1 MCDGDTKMVARE
13 IIIILI
19 TFMIMMLIRRTMR
32 ENLEDGFDGAPAG
45 VSPHVNHHRESKLT
59 HILAGKEKKG

>member
-1 MCDGDTKMVARE
+1 MLST
-13 IIIILI
+13 L
-19 TFMIMMLIRRTMR
+19 MIMLLIQRTMR
-32 ENLEDGFDGAPAG
+32 VNLEDGLDGAPAG

>member
-1 MCDGDTKMVARE
+1 MVARV
-13 IIIILI
+13 LS
-19 TFMIMMLIRRTMR
+19 TLMIMMLIQRTMR
-32 ENLEDGFDGAPAG
+32 ANLEDGLDGAPAG